1 MAITEG
7 SVFSGIPATGD
18 ALSVFI
24 IQLLFILLLTRILVL
39 AFRPLKQ
46 PAVIAEVIAG
56 ILLGP
61 SALSSISAFKSTIF
75 PDASLPNV
83 QLFCE
88 RAYCGVLRR

>member
-7 SVFSGIPATGD
+7 SVFSGIAPTGD

-24 IQLLFILLLTRILVL
+24 VQLLFVLLITRILVL

-61 SALSSISAFKSTIF
+61 SALSSIPEFKRAIF
-75 PDASLPNV
+75 PDSSLPNL
-83 QLFCE
+83 QLFANV
-88 RAYCGVLRR
+88 RG